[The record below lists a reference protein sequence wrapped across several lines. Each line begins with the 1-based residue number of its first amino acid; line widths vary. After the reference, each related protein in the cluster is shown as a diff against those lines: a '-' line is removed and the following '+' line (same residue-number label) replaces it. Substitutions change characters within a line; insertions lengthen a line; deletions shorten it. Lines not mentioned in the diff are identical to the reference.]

1 MSVFSKLADNIL
13 QLTKDAVKTRS
24 IPVDD
29 LRDVI
34 RENINTHKRLH
45 DLIMAV
51 NPKEYKDIYTK
62 YATASKQAKGPAQ
75 NVYPEYIKRLQG
87 KAKTDEDKFF
97 MNSIAL
103 ANDDFEGILTDIGK
117 NLDTVIE
124 DKVINIKN
132 VRMTAISVLG
142 ILRQSNMLVNFTK
155 FFFTQVSSAVAGKL
169 EDIPNYRT
177 KYLVDNADKVAN
189 IVSQVR
195 SKTGAYMFL
204 KEAKELRTKNAD
216 LVLGATQNGLSF
228 LNMLNSNHYT
238 KGFLDNLNTL
248 LSVLNI
254 FRWTQEKWDDYLDEC
269 HRSNKETLSWMESH
283 VAILRMELA
292 NMDHNDPK
300 YQHMKKV
307 VDAYDMRIAE
317 YDRKI
322 KDYEEGN

>member
-1 MSVFSKLADNIL
+1 MSVFSKLAENII

-34 RENINTHKRLH
+34 KENINTHKKLH
-45 DLIMAV
+45 DLIFTM

-75 NVYPEYIKRLQG
+75 NVYPEYMKKLQG
-87 KAKTDEDKFF
+87 KAKSDEDKFF
-97 MNSIAL
+97 MCSL
-103 ANDDFEGILTDIGK
+103 AEANMDFHGILIEIGK
-117 NLDTVIE
+117 NLDTIIE
-124 DKVINIKN
+124 DKVVNIKN

-142 ILRQSNMLVNFTK
+142 ILRQSNMLAMFTK
-155 FFFTQVSSAVAGKL
+155 FLFTQVSSALAGKL

-177 KYLVDNADKVAN
+177 KYLIDHADKISN
-189 IVSQVR
+189 IVNQVR

-204 KEAKELRTKNAD
+204 KEAKELKNKNAD
-216 LVLGATQNGLSF
+216 LVLGASPNGLSF
-228 LNMLNSNHYT
+228 LNMINANHYT
-238 KGFLDNLNTL
+238 KGFLDNLDTL

-283 VAILRMELA
+283 VTILRMELS

-300 YQHMKKV
+300 YQHMQKV